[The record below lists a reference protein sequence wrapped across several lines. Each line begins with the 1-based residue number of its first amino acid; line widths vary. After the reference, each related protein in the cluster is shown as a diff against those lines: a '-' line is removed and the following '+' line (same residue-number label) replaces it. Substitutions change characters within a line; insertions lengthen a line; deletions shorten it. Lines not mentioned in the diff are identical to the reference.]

1 VSVKSPVRI
10 EDRAIAT
17 IRSLAMD
24 AVEKAQSGHPGMPMG
39 AAPMAYTIFSRFLRF
54 DPDHPHW
61 PNRDRFV
68 LSAGH
73 GSMLLY
79 AILHLTGY
87 DLPLSELKRFRQWG
101 SMTPGH
107 PEYGHTPGVETTTGP
122 LGQGFATGVGMAIAS
137 RWLAARYNRD
147 GFPLLD
153 WRVFA
158 ICSDGDLMEGI
169 SQEAASLAGHLR
181 LGNLIY
187 LYDDNHISIEGTT
200 ELAFTEDMEKRFSAI
215 GWHTQGIDDGN
226 DLEAIREAVSRA
238 VMDPR
243 PSLIRVRTH
252 IAYGSPHDQDSP
264 KAHGSPLGADEV
276 KATKEAYGWSTQDF
290 YVPDDVR
297 EHMEACSSLGRHQ
310 RVDWE
315 QLFRRYREQYPTEA
329 AELDQIFAGPGPVDV
344 GGLSLPEWHD
354 GSIATRNAS
363 GEVLQALADVPM
375 LLGGSADLSP
385 STETRVKTWGD
396 FPSDPAGRIFHF
408 GVREHGMGAAV
419 NGMCLSGL
427 RPFGATFLIFSDY
440 MRAAIRLSALMGI
453 PSLTVFTHDS
463 IGLGEDGPTHQPVEQ
478 LVGLRAIPRLYVIR
492 PADANETRVAWELA
506 LAHGDGP
513 TALVL
518 TRQKLPVLDPR
529 QYPIEDARRGAYILQ
544 EASNGD
550 PRLLLLA
557 TGSEVSLALSA
568 RERLETMGIPT
579 RVVSMPCWEIFR
591 EQEAAYRE
599 RVLPPAVSARISI
612 EAASTHGWHEWIG
625 LHGRAIGLDH
635 FGASAPYQDIFQ
647 HFGFTPEHVV
657 EVATDLL
664 GGGVS

>member
-1 VSVKSPVRI
+1 MSVKSPVRI

-39 AAPMAYTIFSRFLRF
+39 SAPMAYAVWSRFLRF
-54 DPDHPHW
+54 VPDQPRW
-61 PNRDRFV
+61 PGRDRFV

-79 AILHLTGY
+79 ALLHLTGY

-122 LGQGFATGVGMAIAS
+122 LGQGFGTGVGMAIAE

-147 GFPLLD
+147 GFPVID
-153 WRVFA
+153 WRIFG
-158 ICSDGDLMEGI
+158 ICSDGDLMEGV
-169 SQEAASLAGHLR
+169 SQEAASLAGHLK

-187 LYDDNHISIEGTT
+187 LYDDNHISIEGPT
-200 ELAFTEDMEKRFSAI
+200 EITFTEDMERRFAAL
-215 GWHTQGIDDGN
+215 GWHTEGIDDGN
-226 DLEAIREAVSRA
+226 DLDAIESAIARAVS
-238 VMDPR
+238 DPR

-264 KAHGSPLGADEV
+264 KAHGSPLGAAEV
-276 KATKEAYGWSTQDF
+276 KATKEAYGWPTEDF
-290 YVPDDVR
+290 YVPEDVR
-297 EHMEACSSLGRHQ
+297 EHMEGCSARGRRQ
-310 RVDWE
+310 RDEWE
-315 QLFRRYREQYPTEA
+315 QLFKRYRDMFPTEA
-329 AELDQIFAGPGPVDV
+329 AELDQIFAGPGAVDV
-344 GGLSLPEWHD
+344 GGLSLPEWHE

-363 GEVLQALADVPM
+363 GEVLLALADVPM

-385 STETRVKTWGD
+385 STETRVKGWGD
-396 FPSDPAGRIFHF
+396 FPTDPAGRIFHF

-419 NGMCLSGL
+419 NGMCLTGL

-440 MRAAIRLSALMGI
+440 MRPAIRLSALMGI

-463 IGLGEDGPTHQPVEQ
+463 IGLGEDGPTHQPVSQ
-478 LVGLRAIPRLYVIR
+478 LAGLRAIPRLYVIR

-506 LAHGDGP
+506 LKHGDGP
-513 TALVL
+513 SVLVL
-518 TRQKLPVLDPR
+518 TRQKLPVLDPAH
-529 QYPIEDARRGAYILQ
+529 YPVEEARRGAYIL
-544 EASNGD
+544 ADADNGD

-557 TGSEVSLALSA
+557 TGSEVSLALEA
-568 RERLETMGIPT
+568 RSRLEALGVPT

-591 EQEAAYRE
+591 EQESAYRN
-599 RVLPPAVSARISI
+599 RVLPPAITARIAI
-612 EAASTHGWHEWIG
+612 EAASPLGWHEWVG
-625 LHGRAIGLDH
+625 LSGRVIGLDH

-664 GGGVS
+664 GGIQ